1 MGCKYL
7 NKAPVP
13 CVISMAEESTTKPRR
28 PHTWIVRPHQ
38 LHIARGGPTAEKEF
52 QKGVSPDMT
61 ERVVAAPTF
70 NASYQIS

>member
-1 MGCKYL
+1 M
-7 NKAPVP
+7 PR
-13 CVISMAEESTTKPRR
+13 VISMAEESTTKPRR

-52 QKGVSPDMT
+52 QRGVNPDMT
-61 ERVVAAPTF
+61 ERVVAAPAF

>member
-13 CVISMAEESTTKPRR
+13 RVISMAEESTTKPRR

-38 LHIARGGPTAEKEF
+38 LHIARRGPTAEKEF
-52 QKGVSPDMT
+52 QRGVNPDMT
-61 ERVVAAPTF
+61 ERVVAAPAF

>member
-13 CVISMAEESTTKPRR
+13 RVISMAEESTTKPKR

-38 LHIARGGPTAEKEF
+38 LHIARRGPTAEKEF
-52 QKGVSPDMT
+52 RRWVSPDMT